1 MGLRT
6 LVEIVLRD
14 YALPTSGTHGLTHW
28 LRVRANGLALAAATP
43 E

>member
-14 YALPTSGTHGLTHW
+14 YALPTSGTHGL
-28 LRVRANGLALAAATP
+28 RVRANGLALAAATP